1 MRKKVGFRHKYK
13 DLGLPRTIFEKAKIV
28 AKIAPVNEAK
38 ENARSNPERKMRQP
52 WETSHLFAL
61 TMTCTRLRGSIHNT
75 FQQHARQACG
85 SSNIYAWQ

>member
-52 WETSHLFAL
+52 WETSHILD
-61 TMTCTRLRGSIHNT
+61 
-75 FQQHARQACG
+75 
-85 SSNIYAWQ
+85 